1 MIEGEKDSVRIE
13 LQGARKDLNDKF
25 GGKVMPQN
33 REKAFK
39 KKLVHIS
46 DEQAPLPKDR
56 RPFPRSRS
64 SACTGPGPWQ
74 GIPSA
79 PAAWLCP

>member
-1 MIEGEKDSVRIE
+1 MEEEKKIEKIEQNYVKKEKNEIKEKEEQTIKMIEGEKDSVRIE

-39 KKLVHIS
+39 KKLVHI
-46 DEQAPLPKDR
+46 
-56 RPFPRSRS
+56 F
-64 SACTGPGPWQ
+64 
-74 GIPSA
+74 
-79 PAAWLCP
+79 